1 MGTDYIMR
9 MVEEF
14 ARVLARVL
22 FFKEMK
28 QYVNAMDELN
38 NLSKMMSGLELKQIK
53 ELGLD
58 GVKHFFDLNNF
69 SNVEKVFY
77 TAKALKEEGWIYFEQ
92 GNIDEAMVSVAF
104 ALGMFEMIQEKGI
117 KGIPGLDEEINVI
130 RRRLS

>member
-53 ELGLD
+53 
-58 GVKHFFDLNNF
+58 
-69 SNVEKVFY
+69 
-77 TAKALKEEGWIYFEQ
+77 
-92 GNIDEAMVSVAF
+92 
-104 ALGMFEMIQEKGI
+104 
-117 KGIPGLDEEINVI
+117 
-130 RRRLS
+130 